1 MRFAQK
7 METCRSNPGSA
18 AYLSPNGFKEGDY
31 AKRGGFEI
39 MREFSR
45 LKHVGA
51 TRETNSQPRKYDRR
65 FAEMVAT
72 SRLSDVLTGD
82 GEMALHTALSQMTY
96 LTRGRHNRH
105 HLHSNRRISPKAASC
120 CDNQA
125 LLAGA
130 ILTSREKRPDAE

>member
-1 MRFAQK
+1 MSPDCRPRGAMRFAQK
-7 METCRSNPGSA
+7 METCGSKPGSA

-65 FAEMVAT
+65 FAKMAAT

-96 LTRGRHNRH
+96 LTRGVTTPTRTVGSVQR
-105 HLHSNRRISPKAASC
+105 PP
-120 CDNQA
+120 
-125 LLAGA
+125 LAVTTKHCWPG
-130 ILTSREKRPDAE
+130 PF